1 MIDSLNIPIDFV
13 VGSSIGAISA
23 ALYATGHSPPEIDI
37 IGSQTNWKEIFGQSR
52 SRDELLYFRKRTTQ
66 NFN

>member
-1 MIDSLNIPIDFV
+1 MIDSLNIPIDYV

-23 ALYATGHSPPEIDI
+23 ALYATGHSPEIDL
-37 IGSQTNWKEIFGQSR
+37 IGLQTNWKEIFGQSI
-52 SRDELLYFRKRTTQ
+52 SRNELLYFRKKITQ